1 MTLFEFLMM
10 IAAVV
15 IAIGLTEIIGG
26 WGRMLR
32 TNASVKFDWLLCGW
46 CVFVLLWLVLYWL
59 GMWSLN
65 AVEIKYQAQVLFLII
80 PTLFGVLAAYA
91 MTPNV
96 PMDGELDLRAY
107 YIEKRASIFG
117 PLVVFSVVTPLADY
131 VLVGF
136 DQVGIWIGLL
146 SSGFFFCT
154 TLTLAITKKI
164 WVHIIGLCLSL
175 LIIVGFYFGEI
186 SFLTNRW
193 AP

>member
-1 MTLFEFLMM
+1 M

-15 IAIGLTEIIGG
+15 IALGLAEIIGG

-32 TNASVKFDWLLCGW
+32 TDATIKFDWLLSGW
-46 CVFVLLWLVLYWL
+46 SVFVLLWLVLYWL
-59 GMWSLN
+59 GMWSLH
-65 AVEIKYQAQVLFLII
+65 AVEIRFQAQVLFLII

-96 PMDGELDLRAY
+96 PTSGELDLRAY

-117 PLVVFSVVTPLADY
+117 PLVVFSVVAPLADY

-136 DQVGIWIGLL
+136 DQVGIWVGLL
-146 SSGFFFCT
+146 SSGFFFCI
-154 TLTLAITKKI
+154 TLTLAITKRT

-175 LIIVGFYFGEI
+175 SIIVAFYFGEI
-186 SFLTNRW
+186 SSLTTRW
-193 AP
+193 TS